1 MPTEYGSPLY
11 KGNRPNADASI
22 VEILRR
28 AGALI
33 FGMFVDFA
41 MEVVLR
47 CCRQDNY
54 NRIHSS
60 EFRS

>member
-1 MPTEYGSPLY
+1 MPTEYGCPLY
-11 KGNRPNADASI
+11 EGNQPNADASI
-22 VEILRR
+22 VEIIRR

-33 FGMFVDFA
+33 FGMFVNFA
-41 MEVVLR
+41 MEVILR
-47 CCRQDNY
+47 CCRQDNN

>member
-1 MPTEYGSPLY
+1 MYE
-11 KGNRPNADASI
+11 GNQPNADASI
-22 VEILRR
+22 VEIIRR

-33 FGMFVDFA
+33 FGMFVNFA
-41 MEVVLR
+41 MEVILR
-47 CCRQDNY
+47 CCRQDNN